1 MTPLLALLADRIL
14 GEPPLAVHPV
24 VWMGRYLGAA
34 GRSVPASPSRAFLKG
49 LALWLLGAGLCLGA
63 GILIERMLSPLGAWA
78 IPLTALAAFPFLS
91 LDLLC
96 HEVQGV
102 EDALSEGIEQG
113 RTRLARIVSR
123 DTTRLAEPEV
133 RESALESLSEN
144 LTDSVT
150 APLFWLCVLGL
161 PGLFLY
167 RFANT
172 ADAMWGYRD
181 HREWFGKWAARTD
194 DVLNWIPARLT
205 GLLLCPVALWNRL
218 REQSR
223 ITPSPNGGWTMGALA
238 LALSVRLGKPGVYVL
253 NGSAP
258 SPDAGHTRRGLE
270 LVARTAWLAATL
282 LSLLELAVRML
293 HARS

>member
-1 MTPLLALLADRIL
+1 MTPLLSLLADRFL
-14 GEPPLAVHPV
+14 GEPPLPVHPV

-49 LALWLLGAGLCLGA
+49 LAFWLLGAGLCAGA
-63 GILIERMLSPLGAWA
+63 GILVERALSPLGAWA

-91 LDLLC
+91 LDLLRR
-96 HEVQGV
+96 EVQGV
-102 EDALSEGIEQG
+102 EDALSEGLEQG
-113 RTRLARIVSR
+113 RSRLARIVSR
-123 DTTRLAEPEV
+123 DTTRLAESEV

-150 APLFWLCVLGL
+150 APLFWLCLLGL

-181 HREWFGKWAARTD
+181 HREWFGKWAARAD
-194 DVLNWIPARLT
+194 DALNWIPARLT
-205 GLLLCPVALWNRL
+205 GLLLCPVSRWPRL
-218 REQSR
+218 HGESR
-223 ITPSPNGGWTMGALA
+223 IPPSPNGGWTMGALA
-238 LALSVRLGKPGVYVL
+238 LALDVRLGKPGVYVL

-258 SPDAGHTRRGLE
+258 SPDAGHTRRGLK
-270 LVARTAWLAATL
+270 LVARTAWISAVL